1 MASYVELYY
10 DGSLN
15 WQILAGGH
23 LVTEEKGS
31 ETDFFLLETSW
42 FWSLARLNLI
52 LASCRVFQSFSSAF
66 VQTVTVLQSSGSKVQ
81 SLSKHFPEVT

>member
-1 MASYVELYY
+1 VELYY

-31 ETDFFLLETSW
+31 ETDFFLLEAFTSW
-42 FWSLARLNLI
+42 LWSLARLNLI

-81 SLSKHFPEVT
+81 SLSKHFPEVTW